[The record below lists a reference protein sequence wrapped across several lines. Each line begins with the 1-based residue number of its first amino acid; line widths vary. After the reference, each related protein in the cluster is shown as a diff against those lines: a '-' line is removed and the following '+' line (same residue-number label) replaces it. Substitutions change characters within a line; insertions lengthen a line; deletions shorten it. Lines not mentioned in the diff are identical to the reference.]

1 MTAARRRA
9 FAPRALL
16 ALLVLAVAFTLSPA
30 DATGPSTGQKP
41 AAVTPKIP
49 PKHYLPPV
57 KHVFVINIEN
67 KGYTE
72 TWGDESTAPYLAK
85 TLRDKGV
92 LMNYYYGTAH
102 NSLPNYL
109 AQISGQAPNAMTQSD
124 CQTYAPFTSTGPMQA
139 PQQAVGAGC
148 VYPKKVRTLPREL
161 TKRGLTWKGYMQQM
175 RKPCDHP
182 VLGSVDPTQQ
192 ATAKQN
198 YAVRHNPFMYFKSIT
213 GHEKYCKSHVRPLH
227 NLRKDLRR
235 QRTTPN
241 LSYIT
246 PDLCSDGHDN
256 PCANGDVGGL
266 VKVNAFMKTWV
277 PRILRSPAFKKD
289 GLLLI
294 TADESDSP
302 LVDSTACCNEPPG
315 PNTVKPGL
323 VGPGGGLVGALAI
336 SRWTKP
342 DSWSTTP
349 YNHYAL
355 LASLA
360 EIFRVK
366 KIGMAR
372 QAGLDTFGLDVFNTN
387 WYLK

>member
-1 MTAARRRA
+1 MTAARHRL
-9 FAPRALL
+9 APRALL

-30 DATGPSTGQKP
+30 DATGSSVEQKP
-41 AAVTPKIP
+41 AAPAPKIP
-49 PKHYLPPV
+49 AKRYLPPV

-72 TWGDESTAPYLAK
+72 TWGDESAAPYLAK
-85 TLRDKGV
+85 TLRSKGV

-109 AQISGQAPNAMTQSD
+109 AQISGQAPNPMTQSD
-124 CQTYAPFTSTGPMQA
+124 CQTYSAFTSTGPTKA
-139 PQQAVGAGC
+139 PQQAVGTGC
-148 VYPKKVRTLPREL
+148 VYPRSVRTLPRQL
-161 TKRGLTWKGYMQQM
+161 THKHLTWKGYMQQM
-175 RKPCDHP
+175 RKPCQHP
-182 VLGSVDPTQQ
+182 AVGSPDPTQQ
-192 ATAKQN
+192 ATAKEN
-198 YAVRHNPFMYFKSIT
+198 YAVRHNPFMYFKSII
-213 GHEKYCKSHVRPLH
+213 GNHKYCKSHVRPLH
-227 NLRKDLRR
+227 EIRKDLKR
-235 QRTTPN
+235 QRTTPD
-241 LSYIT
+241 LSYIS
-246 PDLCSDGHDN
+246 PDLCADGHDN

-266 VKVNAFMKTWV
+266 VKVNSFMKKWV
-277 PRILRSPAFKKD
+277 PMILRSPAFKKD

-302 LVDSTACCNEPPG
+302 IVDSTACCNEQPG
-315 PNTVKPGL
+315 PNTTRPGL
-323 VGPGGGLVGALAI
+323 VGPGGGLIGALAI

-355 LASLA
+355 LGSLA

-387 WYLK
+387 WYQK